1 MDQAPSTHAAHQHE
15 GYVRALLREH
25 IGDIDLGGLELLRL
39 VKTAANLYDALADE
53 HLRAADLSGS
63 RLRLL
68 LRLWVEEVHGHV
80 EGTSPTHLSHCQ
92 NVSKNTISALLRG
105 LEEQGLVERT
115 LDADDKRVFRIRLT
129 AAGRELVQAT
139 APEHMDYLNRLPA
152 GLTPDEREQLIELL
166 TKLRRSLSMFTGAIA
181 AQPSGAAATET
192 SRI

>member
-1 MDQAPSTHAAHQHE
+1 MDQAALAHAAQQHE
-15 GYVRALLREH
+15 GYVRALLQEH

-39 VKTAANLYDALADE
+39 VKTVANLYDALADD
-53 HLRAADLSGS
+53 HLRAVDLSGS

-68 LRLWVEEVHGHV
+68 LRLWAEEVHGHL

-115 LDADDKRVFRIRLT
+115 LDADDRRVFRMRLT
-129 AAGRELVQAT
+129 AAGRALVQAT

-152 GLTPDEREQLIELL
+152 GLTPAEREQLIELL
-166 TKLRRSLSMFTGAIA
+166 AKLRQSLSMWI
-181 AQPSGAAATET
+181 
-192 SRI
+192 

>member
-1 MDQAPSTHAAHQHE
+1 MDQAALAHAAQQHE
-15 GYVRALLREH
+15 GYVRALLQEH

-39 VKTAANLYDALADE
+39 VKTVANLYDALADE

-68 LRLWVEEVHGHV
+68 LRLWIEEVHGHL
-80 EGTSPTHLSHCQ
+80 EGTSPTHLSRCQ

-115 LDADDKRVFRIRLT
+115 LDADDRRVFRMRLT
-129 AAGRELVQAT
+129 AAGRALVQAT

-152 GLTPDEREQLIELL
+152 GLTPAEREQLIELL
-166 TKLRRSLSMFTGAIA
+166 AKLRQSLSMWI
-181 AQPSGAAATET
+181 
-192 SRI
+192 